1 MSKETY
7 IFEKEMIIKVEAE
20 VVRECVTRDVTSRMV
35 WEVQHLDTVYVFIYI
50 KETYIFEKE
59 DICKRDIHVQ
69 KERCKHG

>member
-20 VVRECVTRDVTSRMV
+20 VVRECVTRDMIARVV
-35 WEVQHLDTVYVFIYI
+35 WEVQHSGMVYVFIYS

-59 DICKRDIHVQ
+59 T
-69 KERCKHG
+69 